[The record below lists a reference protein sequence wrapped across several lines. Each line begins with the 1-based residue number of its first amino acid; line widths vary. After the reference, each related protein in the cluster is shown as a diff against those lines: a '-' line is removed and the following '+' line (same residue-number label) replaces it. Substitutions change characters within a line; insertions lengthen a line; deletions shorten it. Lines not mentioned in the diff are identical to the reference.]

1 MAATKTPTVD
11 TSERILEVAERLVQR
26 RGYNSFSYADI
37 AAELSITKASVHYHF
52 VGKAEL
58 GERLVEGY
66 SARFDEA
73 LEEIGNTMPGAG
85 AKLDAYADLY
95 ADVLR
100 GERMCLCGMLAAEY
114 QTLPEPMRDGVRRFF
129 DRNVIWLTNVLS
141 EGRSDGSLRFD
152 GSPSEAAQTVL
163 SALQGAMLLARPYS
177 DPQRFLVVAGGIRP
191 VSPAS

>member
-1 MAATKTPTVD
+1 MAATKTPTVS

-26 RGYNSFSYADI
+26 RGYNGFSYANI
-37 AAELSITKASVHYHF
+37 AAELGITKASVHYHF

-58 GERLVEGY
+58 GEGLIERY
-66 SARFDEA
+66 STRFAEA
-73 LEEIGNTMPGAG
+73 LEEISSTMPDAG

-114 QTLPEPMRDGVRRFF
+114 QTLPEPMRDGVLRFF
-129 DRNVIWLTNVLS
+129 DKNVIWLTNVLS
-141 EGRSDGSLRFD
+141 EGQSDGSLRFD

-163 SALQGAMLLARPYS
+163 SAIQGAMLLARPYS
-177 DPQRFLVVAGGIRP
+177 DLQRFLVVAGGIRP